1 MASPIGGRLE
11 APQCSFGGFALFA
24 VDITSSAGGTVFDA
38 MFWSFVA
45 MIPVVIAAWFGL
57 ALMPSRRVSAFFLAL
72 SAGMLIA
79 LLLISTTITGHAR
92 NIINGYW
99 NISDNL
105 PLHLCSVSNLIAC
118 FILFIPKKKWLF
130 EFLFYAGIIGAI
142 QAFLTPQINNFDG
155 TSYEYLEYYV
165 SHGGIMLL
173 PIFMFKN
180 LGYKLTKYSWLKFSI
195 YINILLAFVMPF
207 NFIIDSNYM
216 YLANT
221 PDVNNPLI
229 IGAWPY
235 YIFCWEIILVVLTYT
250 LYVLSTG
257 KRI

>member
-1 MASPIGGRLE
+1 MTEPKAYIIEFLSDEWIRNSLWTLLVMV
-11 APQCSFGGFALFA
+11 AYLF
-24 VDITSSAGGTVFDA
+24 VGKR
-38 MFWSFVA
+38 
-45 MIPVVIAAWFGL
+45 
-57 ALMPSRRVSAFFLAL
+57 MPPKYQLRM
-72 SAGMLIA
+72 GMLIA

-118 FILFIPKKKWLF
+118 IILFIPKKKWLF

-216 YLANT
+216 YLANR

-235 YIFCWEIILVVLTYT
+235 YIFFWEIILVVLTYT